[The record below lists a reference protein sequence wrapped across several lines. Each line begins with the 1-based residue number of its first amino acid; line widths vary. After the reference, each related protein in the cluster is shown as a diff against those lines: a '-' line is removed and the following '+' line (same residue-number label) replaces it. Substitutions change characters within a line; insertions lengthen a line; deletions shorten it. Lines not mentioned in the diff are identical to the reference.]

1 MLIHC
6 IKWIWKWINFIKYYG
21 NIKICN
27 INNYYNFQSLN
38 SSDNIL
44 YEINLVKK
52 GDENQ
57 FKKNLE
63 YFTIIIYSK
72 NEKDIN
78 LYDEFVLYEKGKDI
92 LNQRMI
98 ILF

>member
-1 MLIHC
+1 M
-6 IKWIWKWINFIKYYG
+6 N
-21 NIKICN
+21 NIKIWN
-27 INNYYNFQSLN
+27 VNNHYNCQSLN
-38 SSDNIL
+38 TSDNIL

-78 LYDEFVLYEKGKDI
+78 LW
-92 LNQRMI
+92 
-98 ILF
+98 

>member
-1 MLIHC
+1 MLIYC

-21 NIKICN
+21 NIKIWN

-78 LYDEFVLYEKGKDI
+78 LCDEFVLYEKGKVI
-92 LNQRMI
+92 QNQRMI